1 MRGRLKEESVSLET
15 GTTPGRA
22 LLRVLLKERATLLVA
37 IAVSVVGAGVSLA
50 QPLVINQLISSI
62 GHQPVRGWVLLVV
75 VLVLAAAFLQGL
87 RQYILTRTGES
98 AILRL
103 RRQLVHH
110 LLRLPISVHDSHRTG
125 DLVTRLSSDTTMVR
139 TAFTGGLLDAF
150 GGLILVSGAIIA
162 MALIDPMMLLVVLVV
177 SVSALCLIVFASR
190 KIQHLTTTAQEAV
203 GRLGASM
210 ERALSAIR
218 TVRAT
223 SAERQM
229 DSEIASEA
237 ETAYRQ
243 GVRIARI
250 DGILGPSSGLAMQA
264 AFLAVLGVGGARV
277 VAGKIDVAE
286 LVSFVLFL
294 FLVTMPMSQI
304 VTAIITVRGA
314 LGAMERI
321 QEILRIPS
329 ESANDRLKALEVAH
343 LPYGG
348 KDLVVEGVAFRY
360 HTGEVALVNVSL
372 QARPGEF
379 VAVVGP
385 SGSGKSTLLSLIE
398 RFYNADSGRILLD
411 GESIYEMDRRAL
423 RQQIAYVEQS
433 APVLAGSV
441 RENLLLGGAGASDKE
456 CWDALRSVNLEQRFL
471 DSRGL
476 ESPLGDRGINLS
488 GGERQRLSLARLLLS
503 EAPILLL
510 DEPTSSVDSH
520 NEDLIQ
526 TAISA
531 SARDR
536 TVVMVAH
543 RLSTVQAA
551 DRIFVL
557 DSGRVAAHGNHHE
570 LMRDSPV
577 YRSLAVHQHLDRGS
591 AAGRQSSTATRVGG
605 RTTED

>member
-1 MRGRLKEESVSLET
+1 MRGNAEEESVSLET
-15 GTTPGRA
+15 GATPGRA
-22 LLRVLLKERATLLVA
+22 LLRIFLKERATLLVA
-37 IAVSVVGAGVSLA
+37 IVLSVIGAGASLA
-50 QPLVINQLISSI
+50 QPLAINQLISSI
-62 GHQPVRGWVLLVV
+62 GHQPVGGWVLLVM
-75 VLVLAAAFLQGL
+75 VLVLATAVLQGL

-103 RRQLVHH
+103 RKQLVHH
-110 LLRLPISVHDSHRTG
+110 LLRLPISIHDSHRTG

-150 GGLILVSGAIIA
+150 GGLILVSGAITA
-162 MALIDPMMLLVVLVV
+162 MALIDPMMLLVVLAV
-177 SVSALCLIVFASR
+177 SVSALSLIVFASR
-190 KIQHLTTTAQEAV
+190 KIQRFTTAAQEAV
-203 GRLGASM
+203 GQLGASL

-218 TVRAT
+218 TVRAA

-229 DSEIASEA
+229 DLEISSEA
-237 ETAYRQ
+237 VTAYRQ

-250 DGILGPSSGLAMQA
+250 DGVLGPSSGLAMQVA
-264 AFLAVLGVGGARV
+264 LLAVLGVGGARV
-277 VAGKIDVAE
+277 AAGSIDVAD

-294 FLVTMPMSQI
+294 FLVMMPLSQI

-314 LGAMERI
+314 LGAMERV

-329 ESANDRLKALEVAH
+329 ESTNDRSKKLEVSR
-343 LPYGG
+343 LPYGR
-348 KDLVVEGVAFRY
+348 KELAVEDVAFRY
-360 HTGEVALVNVSL
+360 HTGEVALVDVSL

-379 VAVVGP
+379 VAIVGP

-398 RFYNADSGRILLD
+398 RFYDADSGRILLG
-411 GESIYEMDRRAL
+411 GESIYEMDRRIL
-423 RQQIAYVEQS
+423 RQQIAYVEQN

-441 RENLLLGGAGASDKE
+441 RENLLLGGVEASDDE
-456 CWDALRSVNLEQRFL
+456 CWNALRSVNLEQRFL
-471 DSRGL
+471 DSHGL

-503 EAPILLL
+503 KAPVLLL

-531 SARDR
+531 SAQDR

-551 DRIFVL
+551 DRIIVL
-557 DSGRVAAHGNHHE
+557 DSGTVVAQGNHHE
-570 LMRDSPV
+570 LMRDSPL
-577 YRSLAVHQHLDRGS
+577 YRSLAVRQHLD
-591 AAGRQSSTATRVGG
+591 
-605 RTTED
+605 

>member
-1 MRGRLKEESVSLET
+1 MRRTLEEESASPET

-37 IAVSVVGAGVSLA
+37 AAVSVVGAGVSLA

-62 GHQPVRGWVLLVV
+62 GHQPVGGWVLLVV
-75 VLVLAAAFLQGL
+75 VLVLVAAVLQGL

-103 RRQLVHH
+103 RRQLVQH

-150 GGLILVSGAIIA
+150 GGLILVSGAIVA

-190 KIQHLTTTAQEAV
+190 KIQRFTTAAQEAV

-229 DSEIASEA
+229 DSEIAGEA

-250 DGILGPSSGLAMQA
+250 DGVLGPSSGLAMQA

-277 VAGKIDVAE
+277 AAGRIDVAD

-294 FLVTMPMSQI
+294 FLVTMPLSQI
-304 VTAIITVRGA
+304 VTAIVTVRGA

-321 QEILRIPS
+321 QQILRIPS
-329 ESANDRLKALEVAH
+329 ESANDSLKAFENTRLDCE
-343 LPYGG
+343 G
-348 KDLVVEGVAFRY
+348 KHLVVEEVAFRY
-360 HTGEVALVNVSL
+360 HTGEIALVDVSL
-372 QARPGEF
+372 EAKRGEF
-379 VAVVGP
+379 VAIVGP

-398 RFYNADSGRILLD
+398 RFYDADSGRILLD
-411 GESIYEMDRRAL
+411 GESIYEMDRRVL
-423 RQQIAYVEQS
+423 RQQIAYVEQN

-441 RENLLLGGAGASDKE
+441 RENLLLGGVQASDTE
-456 CWDALRSVNLEQRFL
+456 CWSALRSVNLEKRFL
-471 DSRGL
+471 DSHGL

-503 EAPILLL
+503 EAPVLLL

-536 TVVMVAH
+536 TVIMVAH

-551 DRIFVL
+551 DRIIVL
-557 DSGRVAAHGNHHE
+557 DSGRVAAQGSHHE
-570 LMRDSPV
+570 LMHASPL
-577 YRSLAVHQHLDRGS
+577 YRSLAAHQHL
-591 AAGRQSSTATRVGG
+591 
-605 RTTED
+605 E